1 MNEKENHLPN
11 LSDKERA
18 HALELAMK
26 ARKRRAVLKARMKS
40 GELAFT
46 DALNEEDAKRIEV
59 VSLLKCVPGIGASKA
74 EAIRRLVKIPLG
86 RRVSG
91 LGIRQR
97 EELTALEKKRLEN
110 DSTEVKSFVMY
121 PRWTHWR
128 DLKGTCPICGEP
140 AHVGTSKRTGRHFW
154 LHDKYDMYEYYN
166 GHGIHGL

>member
-59 VSLLKCVPGIGASKA
+59 VSLLKCVPALVRPKGNLPHLRGTRTRRNEQKDGQAFLAS
-74 EAIRRLVKIPLG
+74 
-86 RRVSG
+86 
-91 LGIRQR
+91 RQ
-97 EELTALEKKRLEN
+97 
-110 DSTEVKSFVMY
+110 V
-121 PRWTHWR
+121 
-128 DLKGTCPICGEP
+128 
-140 AHVGTSKRTGRHFW
+140 
-154 LHDKYDMYEYYN
+154 
-166 GHGIHGL
+166 

>member
-26 ARKRRAVLKARMKS
+26 ARKRRAVLKAHMKS

-74 EAIRRLVKIPLG
+74 EAIHVQRRILFGSAGEKMPSYHHAIHLPMAEKSL
-86 RRVSG
+86 
-91 LGIRQR
+91 
-97 EELTALEKKRLEN
+97 EEK
-110 DSTEVKSFVMY
+110 
-121 PRWTHWR
+121 
-128 DLKGTCPICGEP
+128 
-140 AHVGTSKRTGRHFW
+140 
-154 LHDKYDMYEYYN
+154 
-166 GHGIHGL
+166 

>member
-59 VSLLKCVPGIGASKA
+59 VSLLKCVPGIGTIFLIGQLLKRDVLKDRASGW
-74 EAIRRLVKIPLG
+74 II
-86 RRVSG
+86 S
-91 LGIRQR
+91 
-97 EELTALEKKRLEN
+97 
-110 DSTEVKSFVMY
+110 
-121 PRWTHWR
+121 
-128 DLKGTCPICGEP
+128 
-140 AHVGTSKRTGRHFW
+140 
-154 LHDKYDMYEYYN
+154 
-166 GHGIHGL
+166 

>member
-74 EAIRRLVKIPLG
+74 EAI
-86 RRVSG
+86 
-91 LGIRQR
+91 
-97 EELTALEKKRLEN
+97 
-110 DSTEVKSFVMY
+110 VMY

-128 DLKGTCPICGEP
+128 DLKAELVIQSLE
-140 AHVGTSKRTGRHFW
+140 
-154 LHDKYDMYEYYN
+154 
-166 GHGIHGL
+166 

>member
-97 EELTALEKKRLEN
+97 EELTAFGKKRLEN
-110 DSTEVKSFVMY
+110 DSTEVKGFVMY

-128 DLKGTCPICGEP
+128 DLKGICPICG
-140 AHVGTSKRTGRHFW
+140 GTRTRRNEQKDGQAFLASRQV
-154 LHDKYDMYEYYN
+154 
-166 GHGIHGL
+166 

>member
-74 EAIRRLVKIPLG
+74 EAIRRLVKISLG
-86 RRVSG
+86 RR
-91 LGIRQR
+91 
-97 EELTALEKKRLEN
+97 
-110 DSTEVKSFVMY
+110 
-121 PRWTHWR
+121 WR
-128 DLKGTCPICGEP
+128 DLKGICPICGEP

>member
-46 DALNEEDAKRIEV
+46 DALNDAKRIEV

-97 EELTALEKKRLEN
+97 EELTALEKNGWKM
-110 DSTEVKSFVMY
+110 TAQKSKA
-121 PRWTHWR
+121 
-128 DLKGTCPICGEP
+128 L
-140 AHVGTSKRTGRHFW
+140 
-154 LHDKYDMYEYYN
+154 
-166 GHGIHGL
+166 

>member
-26 ARKRRAVLKARMKS
+26 ARKRRAVLKAR
-40 GELAFT
+40 
-46 DALNEEDAKRIEV
+46 I
-59 VSLLKCVPGIGASKA
+59 LKCVPGIGASKA

-97 EELTALEKKRLEN
+97 EELTALEKNGWKM
-110 DSTEVKSFVMY
+110 TAQKSKA
-121 PRWTHWR
+121 
-128 DLKGTCPICGEP
+128 L
-140 AHVGTSKRTGRHFW
+140 
-154 LHDKYDMYEYYN
+154 
-166 GHGIHGL
+166 

>member
-46 DALNEEDAKRIEV
+46 DALNEEDAKHIEV

-74 EAIRRLVKIPLG
+74 EAIKIPLG

-97 EELTALEKKRLEN
+97 EELTALEKNGWKM
-110 DSTEVKSFVMY
+110 TAQKSKA
-121 PRWTHWR
+121 
-128 DLKGTCPICGEP
+128 L
-140 AHVGTSKRTGRHFW
+140 
-154 LHDKYDMYEYYN
+154 
-166 GHGIHGL
+166 

>member
-74 EAIRRLVKIPLG
+74 EFIMRLYRISKS
-86 RRVSG
+86 RRVGG

-97 EELTALEKKRLEN
+97 EALVALEKNGWKLGLLEQSN
-110 DSTEVKSFVMY
+110 S
-121 PRWTHWR
+121 
-128 DLKGTCPICGEP
+128 
-140 AHVGTSKRTGRHFW
+140 
-154 LHDKYDMYEYYN
+154 
-166 GHGIHGL
+166 

>member
-26 ARKRRAVLKARMKS
+26 ARKCRAVLKARMKS

-110 DSTEVKSFVMY
+110 DSTEVKGFVMY
-121 PRWTHWR
+121 PALDALARP
-128 DLKGTCPICGEP
+128 KGNLP
-140 AHVGTSKRTGRHFW
+140 HLRGTRTRRNEQKDGQAFLASRQV
-154 LHDKYDMYEYYN
+154 
-166 GHGIHGL
+166 

>member
-1 MNEKENHLPN
+1 MEKAWSLALWSVLVCYNTGYRVGKLKGLP
-11 LSDKERA
+11 SR
-18 HALELAMK
+18 
-26 ARKRRAVLKARMKS
+26 RKGMKS

-97 EELTALEKKRLEN
+97 EELTALEKNGWKM
-110 DSTEVKSFVMY
+110 TAQKSKA
-121 PRWTHWR
+121 
-128 DLKGTCPICGEP
+128 L
-140 AHVGTSKRTGRHFW
+140 
-154 LHDKYDMYEYYN
+154 
-166 GHGIHGL
+166 

>member
-11 LSDKERA
+11 LSDKERT

-46 DALNEEDAKRIEV
+46 DALNDEDAKRIEV

-97 EELTALEKKRLEN
+97 EELTALEKNGWKM
-110 DSTEVKSFVMY
+110 TAQKSKA
-121 PRWTHWR
+121 
-128 DLKGTCPICGEP
+128 L
-140 AHVGTSKRTGRHFW
+140 
-154 LHDKYDMYEYYN
+154 
-166 GHGIHGL
+166 